1 MMALKEKEDAKREKE
16 ERRMMA
22 LKEKEDA
29 KREKAKGKGQTLKNR
44 KTVQKRSN
52 AKTLKNRPMV
62 EINEGNEHG
71 DVQGDVKGD
80 TQTAK
85 TIKKR
90 KLVIDK
96 PVKNNTLKNITPMTC
111 PTCRININTN
121 SKKYVQ
127 HAIQHFK
134 EGGLSVL
141 ENLNEKTLNA
151 MLKLTND
158 VYRNMGENDS
168 PLISDNLYDILEDYI
183 KEKYPKNTAVGKIGA
198 PVSKNKVTLP
208 YEMASMDKIKPDTK
222 ALSVWKNKYSG
233 PYVLSCK
240 LDGVSGMY
248 TTEGDQPKLYTRGDG
263 KVGQDVS
270 HLIPYLKLPIEQ
282 GMVVRGEFIMK
293 KSMFTSK
300 YASRFANG
308 RNLVAGV
315 VNSITVRETI
325 HDIDFV
331 VYEVI
336 VPELKPSEQMEKI
349 SSSGFITVQN
359 ELKPDI
365 SNDELSEYLVDW
377 RQNYDYE
384 IDGVIVTNDQIY
396 KRTSGNP
403 DHSFAFKMVLSEQ
416 MAETKVLD
424 VEWNASKDGYLKP
437 RVRVEP
443 IQLSGVKIE
452 YATGFNGAFIETNK
466 IGVGATIQIIRSGDV
481 IPYIRNVITPAEYPL
496 MPTIPYIWTE
506 NHVDILLEN
515 KDDNE
520 TVRNKNIAG
529 FFKGIDVDGLGE
541 KNVEKIVAT
550 GFDTVPKIIHMSKED
565 LLTVDGFK
573 EKMAEKVYLGIKD
586 KLDKAPLSTIASVSN
601 ILGRG
606 FSHKKLDLILQEY
619 PTVFL
624 SSEDSETKIKRITEI
639 KGMSSKTS
647 KPFVENIPKFIGF
660 LEDCGLTAK
669 LHEKPVD
676 TTDVDISH
684 PLFKKTIVMSGVR
697 DKVLEE
703 KLKGVGAKLGASV
716 SSSTFMVITPDVNSE
731 TSKVVAAK
739 KLSIPVK
746 TPEQFRTEYF

>member
-80 TQTAK
+80 TQTVK

-263 KVGQDVS
+263 KVGQDVD
-270 HLIPYLKLPIEQ
+270 LIP
-282 GMVVRGEFIMK
+282 V
-293 KSMFTSK
+293 
-300 YASRFANG
+300 
-308 RNLVAGV
+308 
-315 VNSITVRETI
+315 
-325 HDIDFV
+325 
-331 VYEVI
+331 
-336 VPELKPSEQMEKI
+336 
-349 SSSGFITVQN
+349 
-359 ELKPDI
+359 
-365 SNDELSEYLVDW
+365 
-377 RQNYDYE
+377 
-384 IDGVIVTNDQIY
+384 
-396 KRTSGNP
+396 
-403 DHSFAFKMVLSEQ
+403 
-416 MAETKVLD
+416 
-424 VEWNASKDGYLKP
+424 
-437 RVRVEP
+437 
-443 IQLSGVKIE
+443 
-452 YATGFNGAFIETNK
+452 
-466 IGVGATIQIIRSGDV
+466 
-481 IPYIRNVITPAEYPL
+481 
-496 MPTIPYIWTE
+496 
-506 NHVDILLEN
+506 
-515 KDDNE
+515 
-520 TVRNKNIAG
+520 
-529 FFKGIDVDGLGE
+529 
-541 KNVEKIVAT
+541 
-550 GFDTVPKIIHMSKED
+550 
-565 LLTVDGFK
+565 
-573 EKMAEKVYLGIKD
+573 
-586 KLDKAPLSTIASVSN
+586 
-601 ILGRG
+601 
-606 FSHKKLDLILQEY
+606 
-619 PTVFL
+619 
-624 SSEDSETKIKRITEI
+624 
-639 KGMSSKTS
+639 
-647 KPFVENIPKFIGF
+647 
-660 LEDCGLTAK
+660 
-669 LHEKPVD
+669 
-676 TTDVDISH
+676 
-684 PLFKKTIVMSGVR
+684 
-697 DKVLEE
+697 
-703 KLKGVGAKLGASV
+703 
-716 SSSTFMVITPDVNSE
+716 
-731 TSKVVAAK
+731 
-739 KLSIPVK
+739 
-746 TPEQFRTEYF
+746 